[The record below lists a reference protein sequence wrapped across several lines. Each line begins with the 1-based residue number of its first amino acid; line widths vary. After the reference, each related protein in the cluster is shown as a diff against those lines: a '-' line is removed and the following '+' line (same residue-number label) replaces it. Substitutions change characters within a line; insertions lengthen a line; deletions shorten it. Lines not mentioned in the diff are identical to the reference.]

1 MLPGTQYS
9 EVQLDVTDTFLDVRT
24 PRHRLGL
31 FLPHKVD
38 GQNGSARW
46 DGAKGRL
53 SITLRMKR
61 EYDFLR
67 Q

>member
-1 MLPGTQYS
+1 LPDTRYA
-9 EVQLDVTDTFLDVRT
+9 EVELDVTDTFLDVRT

-38 GQNGSARW
+38 SKNGAARW
-46 DGAKGRL
+46 DGDKGRL
-53 SITLRMKR
+53 SVTLRMTR